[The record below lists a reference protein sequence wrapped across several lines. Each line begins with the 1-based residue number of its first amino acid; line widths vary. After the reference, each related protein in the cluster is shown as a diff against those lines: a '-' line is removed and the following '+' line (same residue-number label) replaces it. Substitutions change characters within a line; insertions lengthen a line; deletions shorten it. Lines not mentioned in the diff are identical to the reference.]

1 MYGIVKKKV
10 QNDLKIQQILIE
22 YEYSLLLDMYIV
34 LWNFINCFNILFLL
48 SVFIIMMTKNIFL

>member
-1 MYGIVKKKV
+1 LLKKKV

-22 YEYSLLLDMYIV
+22 YECSLLLDMCIV

-48 SVFIIMMTKNIFL
+48 SVFIIMMTKNMFL

>member
-1 MYGIVKKKV
+1 MELLKKKV

-22 YEYSLLLDMYIV
+22 YEYSLLLDMCIV

-48 SVFIIMMTKNIFL
+48 SVFIIMMTKNMFL